1 MSSSKIDNDSIDN
14 KGIDNKGMDKYRDP
28 IFNGDDIYY
37 FRKLLNYIKNINLE
51 KLDKNCL
58 RYTSSILPISI
69 IDAYIYKK
77 KDLVFL
83 YTIASITSLLYHHN
97 IIKNGQILDRT
108 CIRIGTIYVYLNYFL
123 WHKTNLKFLSIF
135 GFSSLLYIPS
145 MYLNSNLIHSVLHIG
160 FLYSS
165 FLLNRTGYIK

>member
-1 MSSSKIDNDSIDN
+1 MSSSKTDNNSMEN
-14 KGIDNKGMDKYRDP
+14 NRDP

-37 FRKLLNYIKNINLE
+37 FRKLLNYITHVDWKKI
-51 KLDKNCL
+51 DKNCL

-69 IDAYIYKK
+69 IDTYIHKK
-77 KDLVFL
+77 WDLVFI
-83 YTIASITSLLYHHN
+83 YIISSITSILYHHN
-97 IIKNGQILDRT
+97 IIKRGQIVDRT
-108 CIRIGTIYVYLNYFL
+108 CIRIGTFYVYLNYFL